1 MKIVILAPNPPD
13 CVSFGPRQLASLLN
27 GQGHQVS
34 VVFLRGSV
42 KHNRFDAQ
50 FIYKYPPKMLEDI
63 LEVCK
68 DADVVGVSFMS
79 LYYDRGVQLT
89 ETVRARYPDKPI
101 IWGGTHPT
109 LRPEQSIKIADYVC
123 VGEGEVAFTEWLN
136 RLENGGDLT
145 TVPGIWA
152 REGEDVVENGEAPEL
167 PDINSIPWPDMD
179 TEGHFVDDGGRIVP
193 MSTEMMYK
201 VLPRLPY
208 FDGQQHI
215 GIRFMATRG
224 CPHRCTYCA
233 SSAQATMRRR
243 TVESTMEH
251 MEWLLQRYPFLETL
265 YEFDDTFFATQWK
278 WLRSFAEQYKE
289 RIGLPWHCQTSPS
302 TLTRKKLDM
311 LVDAG
316 LVYCEMGVQSG
327 SEEIKTLF
335 KRTESDKQ
343 VQRAAQIL
351 NEYYREGKIQMP
363 RYHII
368 TDVPWESN
376 ESVLMTINMLLT
388 LPRPF
393 KLAIGSLCLFPG
405 TYLNERAHEDGILW
419 DEVNQVYRKPFLK
432 PQPNMLNWLIYAS
445 GIDWIPQDFLKS
457 IANNTELLD
466 RLSGD
471 GGADSNRLTRTLH
484 KATDILD
491 RVPRAMDALRHQ
503 DFERIKMAF
512 QQPA

>member
-13 CVSFGPRQLASLLN
+13 CVSFGPRQLASLLRTY
-27 GQGHQVS
+27 GHEVS

-42 KHNRFDAQ
+42 KKNRFDSR
-50 FIYKYPPKMLEDI
+50 FIYQYPPAMLTDI
-63 LEVCK
+63 EAICK
-68 DADVVGVSFMS
+68 DADVIGVSFMS

-89 ETVRARYPDKPI
+89 RTLKAAYPNKPI
-101 IWGGTHPT
+101 IWGGTHAT
-109 LRPEQSIKIADYVC
+109 LRPEESIKIADFVC
-123 VGEGEVAFTEWLN
+123 VGEGEIAFTEWLS
-136 RLENGGDLT
+136 RLANGGDLT
-145 TVPGIWA
+145 SVPGIWA
-152 REGEDVVENGEAPEL
+152 RTGDEIIRNGEAPEV
-167 PDINSIPWPDMD
+167 PDLNTIPWPDMD
-179 TEGHFVDDGGRIVP
+179 TEGHWVDDGGRIVP
-193 MSTEMMYK
+193 MSTEMMHK

-208 FDGQQHI
+208 FNGQQHI

-243 TVESTMEH
+243 TVESTMQH
-251 MEWLLQRYPFLETL
+251 MEWLKDRYPFLETM
-265 YEFDDTFFATQWK
+265 YEFDDTFFATQWG
-278 WLRSFAEQYKE
+278 WLKEFAEQYKQ

-327 SEEIKTLF
+327 SAEIKELF
-335 KRTESDKQ
+335 QRTETEQQ
-343 VQRAAQIL
+343 VERAAAIL
-351 NEYYREGKIQMP
+351 HEYYEAGKLQMP

-368 TDVPWESN
+368 TDVPWEPN
-376 ESVLMTINMLLT
+376 DSVLSTINLLLT

-405 TYLNERAHEDGILW
+405 THLNDRAFEDGILW

-445 GIDWIPQDFLKS
+445 GIDWIPQDMLRNL
-457 IANNTELLD
+457 AARPDLLD

-471 GGADSNRLTRTLH
+471 GGAGVNRLTRTLH
-484 KATDILD
+484 AATDLLD
-491 RVPRAMDALRHQ
+491 RVPRALDAIRNQ
-503 DFERIKMAF
+503 DLDRIKHSF
-512 QQPA
+512 TQPQ